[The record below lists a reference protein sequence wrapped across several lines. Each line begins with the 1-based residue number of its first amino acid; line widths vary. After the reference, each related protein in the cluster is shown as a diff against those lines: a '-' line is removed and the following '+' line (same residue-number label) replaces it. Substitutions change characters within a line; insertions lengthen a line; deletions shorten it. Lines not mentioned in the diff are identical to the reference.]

1 MTRPVS
7 SAEAPSLV
15 RVTVLSSTR
24 RVDLAM
30 PGSVPVAELV
40 PELARRVG
48 LLDPL
53 TVHGGCRL
61 LAVDGQEL
69 DGETGLRAQG
79 VRDGAV
85 LTVCSVVHRGPPRVY
100 DDVVEAM
107 ADAVERDF
115 RGWPPGWSRRA
126 ALVAA
131 VLLTTLGAAALLS
144 APVSGVGTTAAVA
157 MATALT
163 LLVVCGGVWPWLAL
177 GVTGAHVDM
186 LLSPADISTAS
197 SRIDPARVRAD
208 ARLAARVL
216 AAISATVGLLLVLIA
231 PLAVSL
237 GLSGTALAAG
247 CCLVVM
253 LRTRRCRSGQQ
264 VLVGLA
270 SGVLGLA
277 SVGVS
282 VLLTHPE
289 WRTTTAGTLLTTGGL
304 LLVATRVGP
313 RSSLRRERLADLA
326 EACVVLA
333 LLPLL
338 VLASGLFSAVRS

>member
-1 MTRPVS
+1 MS
-7 SAEAPSLV
+7 SAEAWAPSLV
-15 RVTVLSSTR
+15 RVTVLSAAC
-24 RVDLAM
+24 RVDLAL

-53 TVHGGCRL
+53 TAHGGYRVL
-61 LAVDGQEL
+61 TGDGQEL
-69 DGETGLRAQG
+69 GGETGLLAQG

-85 LTVCSVVHRGPPRVY
+85 LTVLSGVNARPPWVY

-115 RGWPPGWSRRA
+115 RAWPPGWSRRA

-144 APVSGVGTTAAVA
+144 APVSSVGTTAAVA
-157 MATALT
+157 MTTALT
-163 LLVVCGGVWPWLAL
+163 LLVVCDGVWPWLAL
-177 GVTGAHVDM
+177 GVTGTHVDM
-186 LLSPADISTAS
+186 LLSPADIPAALP
-197 SRIDPARVRAD
+197 RIDPARVRAD

-216 AAISATVGLLLVLIA
+216 TAISATVGLLLVLIA

-253 LRTRRCRSGQQ
+253 LRTRRCRNGQQ

-282 VLLTHPE
+282 VLLTHPD
-289 WRTTTAGTLLTTGGL
+289 WRITTVVTLLTTGGL

-338 VLASGLFSAVRS
+338 VLASGLFSAVRN